1 MNDKE
6 IMSRITELIDTEHEL
21 RSQLQRG
28 DLSSEQER
36 ERLRS
41 TEEALDQ
48 CWDLLRQRRAK
59 REYGESVDDAT
70 ARPVSEVEGYQQ
82 LSSGSGSLF
91 PLGQSGVS
99 QFGLAQVG
107 SNATSEQRSIVRIA
121 RFAKGD
127 GVAYGVV
134 EGETGQPQ
142 TIAELYGHP
151 FGVDPAGVRFTGNRY
166 PLAEVRLLAP
176 VLPSK
181 VVAVGKNYA
190 EHVKEMGGTEL
201 PPEPV
206 LFLKP
211 STSVTGPGDRIAYPV
226 KNTDRVD
233 YEGELAV
240 IIGRLCRDVPRERAA
255 DVIFGYAC
263 ANDVTARDL
272 QLKDGQWTRA
282 KGFDTFCPLG
292 PWMET
297 GTDPADLGITTT
309 VNGSVKQHARTSEL
323 LWDVPSLVEYVSS
336 VMTLLPGDVLLTGT
350 PEGVGPL
357 TDGDEVSVTVE
368 SIGTLTNRVVI
379 RD

>member
-1 MNDKE
+1 M
-6 IMSRITELIDTEHEL
+6 
-21 RSQLQRG
+21 
-28 DLSSEQER
+28 
-36 ERLRS
+36 
-41 TEEALDQ
+41 
-48 CWDLLRQRRAK
+48 
-59 REYGESVDDAT
+59 
-70 ARPVSEVEGYQQ
+70 
-82 LSSGSGSLF
+82 
-91 PLGQSGVS
+91 
-99 QFGLAQVG
+99 
-107 SNATSEQRSIVRIA
+107 RIA

-134 EGETGQPQ
+134 EGESGQPQ

-151 FGVDPAGVRFTGNRY
+151 FGVDPAGVRFTGERY

-190 EHVKEMGGTEL
+190 EHVREMGGGEL
-201 PPEPV
+201 PAEPV

-226 KNTDRVD
+226 KITERVD

-255 DVIFGYAC
+255 EVIFGYTC

-272 QLKDGQWTRA
+272 QARDGQWTRA

-297 GTDPADLGITTT
+297 GADPADLGITTT
-309 VNGSVKQHARTSEL
+309 VNGDGQAARA
-323 LWDVPSLVEYVSS
+323 DVASCCGTCRRSSQYVSS

-357 TDGDEVSVTVE
+357 VDGDEVSVTIE

>member
-1 MNDKE
+1 
-6 IMSRITELIDTEHEL
+6 
-21 RSQLQRG
+21 
-28 DLSSEQER
+28 
-36 ERLRS
+36 
-41 TEEALDQ
+41 
-48 CWDLLRQRRAK
+48 
-59 REYGESVDDAT
+59 
-70 ARPVSEVEGYQQ
+70 
-82 LSSGSGSLF
+82 
-91 PLGQSGVS
+91 
-99 QFGLAQVG
+99 
-107 SNATSEQRSIVRIA
+107 VRIA

-134 EGETGQPQ
+134 EGEAGQ
-142 TIAELYGHP
+142 TIAELHGHP
-151 FGVDPAGVRFTGNRY
+151 FGIDPAGVRFTGQRY

-181 VVAVGKNYA
+181 VVAVGRNYA
-190 EHVKEMGGTEL
+190 EHAREMGSE
-201 PPEPV
+201 PPEEPV

-226 KNTDRVD
+226 KLTDRVD

-240 IIGRLCRDVPRERAA
+240 IIGRLCRDVPKERAE
-255 DVIFGYAC
+255 DVIFGYTC

-272 QLKDGQWTRA
+272 QLRDGQWTRA

-297 GTDPADLGITTT
+297 GTDPSDLGITTT
-309 VNGSVKQHARTSEL
+309 VNGDVRQHARTSEL
-323 LWDVPSLVEYVSS
+323 LWDVPSLIEHVSS

-357 TDGDEVSVTVE
+357 ADGDEVSVTIE
-368 SIGTLTNRVVI
+368 SIGTLTNKVVI

>member
-1 MNDKE
+1 M
-6 IMSRITELIDTEHEL
+6 
-21 RSQLQRG
+21 
-28 DLSSEQER
+28 
-36 ERLRS
+36 
-41 TEEALDQ
+41 
-48 CWDLLRQRRAK
+48 
-59 REYGESVDDAT
+59 
-70 ARPVSEVEGYQQ
+70 
-82 LSSGSGSLF
+82 
-91 PLGQSGVS
+91 
-99 QFGLAQVG
+99 
-107 SNATSEQRSIVRIA
+107 RIA

-134 EGETGQPQ
+134 EGEAAQ

-151 FGVDPAGVRFTGNRY
+151 FGIDPSGVRLTGQRY

-190 EHVKEMGGTEL
+190 EHVREMGSEL
-201 PPEPV
+201 PAEPV

-226 KNTDRVD
+226 KLTDRVD

-240 IIGRLCRDVPRERAA
+240 IIGRLCRDVPKERAY
-255 DVIFGYAC
+255 DVIFGYTC

-272 QLKDGQWTRA
+272 QLRDGQWTRA

-297 GTDPADLGITTT
+297 ATDPSDLGITTT
-309 VNGSVKQHARTSEL
+309 VNGEVRQHARTREL
-323 LWDVPSLVEYVSS
+323 LWDVPSLIEYVSA
-336 VMTLLPGDVLLTGT
+336 VKTLLPGDVLLTGT

-368 SIGTLTNRVVI
+368 SIGTLTNKVVI

>member
-1 MNDKE
+1 
-6 IMSRITELIDTEHEL
+6 
-21 RSQLQRG
+21 
-28 DLSSEQER
+28 
-36 ERLRS
+36 
-41 TEEALDQ
+41 
-48 CWDLLRQRRAK
+48 
-59 REYGESVDDAT
+59 
-70 ARPVSEVEGYQQ
+70 
-82 LSSGSGSLF
+82 
-91 PLGQSGVS
+91 
-99 QFGLAQVG
+99 
-107 SNATSEQRSIVRIA
+107 VRIA

-134 EGETGQPQ
+134 EGEAAQ

-151 FGVDPAGVRFTGNRY
+151 FGIDPSGVRLTGQRY

-190 EHVKEMGGTEL
+190 EHVREMGSEV
-201 PPEPV
+201 PAEPV

-211 STSVTGPGDRIAYPV
+211 STSVTGPSDRIAYPV
-226 KNTDRVD
+226 KLTDRVD

-240 IIGRLCRDVPRERAA
+240 IIGRLCRDVPKERAY
-255 DVIFGYAC
+255 DVIFGYTC

-297 GTDPADLGITTT
+297 ATDPSDLGITTR
-309 VNGSVKQHARTSEL
+309 VNGEVRQHARTREL
-323 LWDVPSLVEYVSS
+323 LWDVPSLIEYISS

-368 SIGTLTNRVVI
+368 SIGTLTNKVVI